1 MKTIKLKSKTYRK
14 TKKIVLLI
22 CWTLLF
28 LFLLLSVIESLLHIH
43 IPYLFVLF
51 IFTLLP
57 YLLFNNIFEEI
68 IEENKSS
75 EAS

>member
-1 MKTIKLKSKTYRK
+1 M
-14 TKKIVLLI
+14 
-22 CWTLLF
+22 F

-57 YLLFNNIFEEI
+57 YLLFNNICEEV
-68 IEENKSS
+68 IEENKSN
-75 EAS
+75 